1 MADTP
6 VVGLVQQKGRTVI
19 NPGRLYLR
27 LSNSFL
33 HAAWTRRGRVVCS
46 TCHRI
51 PEGAID
57 RLWKGADEVLTPM
70 LERVVEELRVPAR
83 SPTVVLYSGPDS
95 VLELFSLPVQGDDA
109 LQAAELALADIAR
122 FSLHAHPSRIT
133 RLSLGKPDPMTAHL
147 VAAADRN
154 ETLEALSRWIESAG
168 LRISALIPDRFG
180 DLLTVASAFNHADRS
195 GAVVSLSIGRGAS
208 ALIGGVDGKLA
219 FARVIDLGIER
230 LAESVA
236 RALREIKPEDADAS
250 LPLEAGEDTLF
261 EHGIPIGGPGVK
273 QVADRVGVNYLPHLQ
288 PVLQRL
294 VVEFKQTIRFGM
306 PDAVNTRILLSGLAA
321 RIPGLAEILANQLEL
336 DVDAVKGPVGEDL
349 SHAGRTAIPVLAR
362 GSVRIP
368 GLLPRRLEDAT
379 ETRSLGR
386 VVFAGT
392 IFAGL
397 LLGGDAL
404 MTKASIDRVQTALAD
419 ARPATQR
426 MHTHLVAEEQAIALA
441 SRVHAAEKELQSQ
454 LGERSSWA
462 GLLSELSR
470 CSTEEVRIIEVRG
483 RHEGSTTVV
492 TLEGVAGG
500 QGAGGDDPIGAYIR
514 TLRDSPVIASVKVG
528 TTRRTEIEGRPATRF
543 SVELSLVGM
552 PTLASA
558 QSGGER

>member
-1 MADTP
+1 M
-6 VVGLVQQKGRTVI
+6 VGLVQMKGRTVI
-19 NPGRLYLR
+19 HPARLYLR
-27 LSNSFL
+27 LSNNFL
-33 HAAWTRRGRVVCS
+33 HAAWTRRGRIVSS

-51 PEGAID
+51 PEGAVD
-57 RLWKGADEVLTPM
+57 RLWKGSDEVLTPM

-83 SPTVVLYSGPDS
+83 SSTVLLYSGPDS
-95 VLELFSLPVQGDDA
+95 VLELFSLPVRGDDA
-109 LQAAELALADIAR
+109 PQAAELALADIAR

-147 VAAADRN
+147 IAAADRN
-154 ETLEALSRWIESAG
+154 ETLEALSRWIESAK
-168 LRISALIPDRFG
+168 LRVSALIPDRYG
-180 DLLTVASAFNHADRS
+180 DLLTAATAFNHADRS
-195 GAVVSLSIGRGAS
+195 GAVVSLTIGRGAS

-230 LAESVA
+230 LAESVS
-236 RALREIKPEDADAS
+236 RALSEVNPDQANGP

-261 EHGIPIGGPGVK
+261 EHGIPVGGPGAK
-273 QVADRVGVNYLPHLQ
+273 RALDEVGVNYLPHLQ

-306 PDAVNTRILLSGLAA
+306 PDAVNTRILLGGLAA
-321 RIPGLAEILANQLEL
+321 RIPGLAEVLANQLEL
-336 DVDAVKGPVGEDL
+336 DVDPAPGSAGDDL
-349 SHAGRTAIPVLAR
+349 SHAARTAIPVLAR
-362 GSVRIP
+362 GSARTP

-392 IFAGL
+392 ILAGL

-404 MTKASIDRVQTALAD
+404 LTKASIDRVQTELAD

-441 SRVHAAEKELQSQ
+441 GRVHAAEKELQSH

-483 RHEGSTTVV
+483 RHEGSATVV

-500 QGAGGDDPIGAYIR
+500 EGADGDDPIGSYIR
-514 TLRDSPVIASVKVG
+514 TLRDSPVIAAVKVG

-543 SVELSLVGM
+543 SVELTLVGM